1 MTDPSTS
8 SRWKLSVVSLRV
20 PKHLKDRMERVQEDW
35 ASYLRRMIERR
46 VKEQEMLEAS
56 KRIDEIRLKTT
67 KGAYNAARSVRR
79 DRDRI

>member
-1 MTDPSTS
+1 
-8 SRWKLSVVSLRV
+8 
-20 PKHLKDRMERVQEDW
+20 MERVQEDW

-67 KGAYNAARSVRR
+67 KGAYNAARSVIR

>member
-1 MTDPSTS
+1 
-8 SRWKLSVVSLRV
+8 
-20 PKHLKDRMERVQEDW
+20 MERVREDW

-46 VKEQEMLEAS
+46 VKEQEMLDAS